1 MQKRTRKVSN
11 RGKKQII
18 FSYSGSKFFND
29 YFPALEINQDITTLC
44 YVALESATYK
54 IAQHTISNF
63 NHLALH
69 MCEQAVCD
77 TYKINVTIMA
87 EIV

>member
-44 YVALESATYK
+44 HVALESATYK
-54 IAQHTISNF
+54 IAQHTISNYY
-63 NHLALH
+63 HLALH
-69 MCEQAVCD
+69 MCE
-77 TYKINVTIMA
+77 
-87 EIV
+87 